1 MSPRPFTL
9 VLAVLLLCLLVPL
22 PGALAQVRDLRTVST
37 PRQLLEAL
45 APHRTI
51 VLKAGDYVLSSAYGL
66 EPSPWFTWTDS
77 PGGRELSLQDLEDV
91 ELRGEAGARIVVGD
105 PRLYVLGLY
114 RCKDFSLSGLTF
126 ARNPASQAPG
136 QAGAEVEAEAEA
148 GGLYI
153 VDCQDLLLSDS
164 AFEGRNG
171 YPLEIKGSR
180 GVKVSRT
187 RISGGSFGA
196 VYAAFCRDLLFEA
209 STFRDNIAATLLS
222 LEESRDVHFSSSTFS
237 SNEGL
242 NFLGVY
248 TDKVRAE
255 NIDFAACTF
264 VRNDFDWFT
273 GPEFLPTL
281 TDPRFEANSF
291 GADWADN
298 SVSPAQGGQAL
309 NAAGLVDFAIPK
321 TGLGLSY
328 PPTWAAL
335 GGDDLGIPEAFL
347 GLLGPE
353 GQTMA
358 LGFALDKPGLDRRS
372 ALAAFKALLPTVA
385 RGSYQLDPDPEGG
398 GDVVGWLV
406 AGPGKKADIRLRLR
420 DSGGQWYALL
430 GLALVPEAL
439 GADSELR
446 AVLDSFGLR

>member
-1 MSPRPFTL
+1 MSPRSRPFPL
-9 VLAVLLLCLLVPL
+9 VLSALLLGLLAPL
-22 PGALAQVRDLRTVST
+22 PGALAQARDLRAVSS
-37 PRQLLEAL
+37 PRELLEAL

-51 VLKAGDYVLSSAYGL
+51 VLKAGDYELSTAYDL
-66 EPSPWFTWTDS
+66 ESSPWFTWTDA

-91 ELRGEAGARIVVGD
+91 ELRGEGGARLVVSD
-105 PRLYVLGLY
+105 PRLYILGLY
-114 RCKDFSLSGLTF
+114 RCKNLSLSGLSF
-126 ARNPASQAPG
+126 ARHPAVQAPG
-136 QAGAEVEAEAEA
+136 QAGEEAEAEA

-153 VDCQDLLLSDS
+153 VDCQGLLLSDS

-187 RISGGSFGA
+187 SITGGSFGA
-196 VYAAFCRDLLFEA
+196 LYAAFCRDLTFEA
-209 STFRDNIAATLLS
+209 STFSGNIAATLLS

-248 TDKVRAE
+248 TDKVKAE
-255 NIDFAACTF
+255 NIDFSACTF
-264 VRNDFDWFT
+264 ARNNFDWFT
-273 GPEFLPTL
+273 GPEYLPTL
-281 TDPRFEANSF
+281 TEPRFVANSF
-291 GADWADN
+291 GADWAEK

-309 NAAGLVDFAIPK
+309 NAAGLVDFAIPQ
-321 TGLGLSY
+321 TSLGLSF
-328 PPTWAAL
+328 PPSWAAL
-335 GGDDLGIPEAFL
+335 GGDELGIPEAFL

-358 LGFALDKPGLDRRS
+358 LCFALDKPGLDRRG
-372 ALAAFKALLPTVA
+372 ALEAFKALLPTIA

-398 GDVVGWLV
+398 GDFVGWLV
-406 AGPGKKADIRLRLR
+406 AGPGKKASLRLRLR
-420 DSGGQWYALL
+420 DSSGQWYALL

-446 AVLDSFGLR
+446 TVLDSFGPR